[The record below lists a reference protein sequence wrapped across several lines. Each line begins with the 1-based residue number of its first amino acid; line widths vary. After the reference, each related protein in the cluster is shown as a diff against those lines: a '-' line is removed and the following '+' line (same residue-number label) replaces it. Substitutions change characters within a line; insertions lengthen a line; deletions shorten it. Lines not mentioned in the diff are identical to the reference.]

1 MTSEHS
7 ESYGTFMRYPTP
19 RFRKH
24 HQREGTKNV
33 RAGQSEGTLWNAL
46 FRTWHGCCIQEL
58 TAGVMTCV
66 KPVQD
71 LVSHNPSIVKKRV
84 NTAPPQLRSCW
95 HLRGYFFF
103 YGYIDTGRLPI
114 VFVKVSS
121 ALLKHLAINMGEEKI
136 YFSLQPSGHTSLSW
150 EVRAGT

>member
-1 MTSEHS
+1 
-7 ESYGTFMRYPTP
+7 
-19 RFRKH
+19 
-24 HQREGTKNV
+24 
-33 RAGQSEGTLWNAL
+33 
-46 FRTWHGCCIQEL
+46 
-58 TAGVMTCV
+58 MTCV

-150 EVRAGT
+150 EVRAGTQARGRDEYRGHGRTLHCVLTCFTGLSQPTLLEQPESSAQGSQALLSIINNEK